1 LSALTI
7 VLFPGQSK
15 SPTPT
20 INPDFSSSLL
30 NTDPSQPIISRF
42 WSEEMDDLCL
52 SDDDSS
58 VTALKEA
65 FKRKAEGSPG
75 NNDFEKCL
83 SKKEKKKLKQLLN
96 KSN

>member
-1 LSALTI
+1 
-7 VLFPGQSK
+7 
-15 SPTPT
+15 
-20 INPDFSSSLL
+20 
-30 NTDPSQPIISRF
+30 
-42 WSEEMDDLCL
+42 MDDLCL

>member
-1 LSALTI
+1 MSPLLSHPHYQSIRTFEAL
-7 VLFPGQSK
+7 
-15 SPTPT
+15 
-20 INPDFSSSLL
+20 
-30 NTDPSQPIISRF
+30 SRF